1 MKRPLVSVITVVF
14 NNKDGIEK
22 TLKSIEGQHY
32 PSIEYIIIDGGST
45 DGTQD
50 VIRRYSSVVNTFI
63 SEPDQGIY
71 DAMNKGLKLAKGEL
85 AGILNSGDHYEPNT
99 IETVVRAYEDKPDT
113 GVFHGILRVF
123 DASGQFKSV
132 IGNHSSFLPTGMI
145 EHPTCFVKRD
155 LYNDYGYFSPIYHS
169 SSDYEWMLRMRK
181 YGVKFHFIEK
191 ILANYYT
198 GGISFQTNALLET
211 LMIRERY
218 GFISG
223 RRRLT
228 LTWVIKLR
236 ARIKA
241 LG

>member
-22 TLKSIEGQHY
+22 TLKSIEGQRY
-32 PSIEYIIIDGGST
+32 AAIEYIIIDGGST

-85 AGILNSGDHYEPNT
+85 AGILNSGDHYEPDT
-99 IETVVRAYEDKPDT
+99 IETVVQAYEDNPYAA
-113 GVFHGILRVF
+113 VFHGILRVF
-123 DASGQFKSV
+123 NASGEFKSV
-132 IGNHSSFLPTGMI
+132 IGNHSSFLTTGMI
-145 EHPTCFVKRD
+145 EHPTCFVKRE
-155 LYNDYGYFSPIYHS
+155 LYNDYGYFSPIYLS

-181 YGVKFHFIEK
+181 YGVKFYFIEK

-223 RRRLT
+223 WRRLI
-228 LTWVIKLR
+228 LTCVIKLK
-236 ARIKA
+236 ARIET